1 MRRAAARQTDE
12 TAHGGEITLGEPTV
26 LIGGEPAARVG
37 DNQTCKLSTEAGV
50 AHVGGAITSG
60 SQTVLIGGKKAARV
74 GDSCDCVFGPDA
86 PEGAEGI
93 PNTIATGEATVLIG

>member
-60 SQTVLIGGKKAARV
+60 SQTVLIG
-74 GDSCDCVFGPDA
+74 PDA